1 MREKIKQIMSA
12 VFDVPID
19 DIDENSSPDT
29 IEKWDSLNHLN
40 LVVSLEEEFSIRFSD
55 QEILEMLDFQLI
67 NLIISEK
74 TNINKF

>member
-12 VFDVPID
+12 VFDVPVE
-19 DIDENSSPDT
+19 DIRENSSPDT

-55 QEILEMLDFQLI
+55 EEILEMLDFQLI
-67 NLIISEK
+67 DLIIHEK
-74 TNINKF
+74 INKG